1 MVLDERDRI
10 QQNHRTI
17 RDYLIHGFPGFQ
29 LTEDAPDPTI
39 SHRFTMTDVK
49 TFEQYKLK
57 VGWPRL
63 SEITNNPE
71 KTNRSLVD
79 EEVIAKMRRAKGH
92 YLYW

>member
-1 MVLDERDRI
+1 
-10 QQNHRTI
+10 
-17 RDYLIHGFPGFQ
+17 
-29 LTEDAPDPTI
+29 
-39 SHRFTMTDVK
+39 MTDVK

-79 EEVIAKMRRAKGH
+79 EEVIAKMRRAKGA
-92 YLYW
+92 LSLLVSPETAILE

>member
-1 MVLDERDRI
+1 
-10 QQNHRTI
+10 
-17 RDYLIHGFPGFQ
+17 
-29 LTEDAPDPTI
+29 
-39 SHRFTMTDVK
+39 MTDVK
-49 TFEQYKLK
+49 TFEQYKLN